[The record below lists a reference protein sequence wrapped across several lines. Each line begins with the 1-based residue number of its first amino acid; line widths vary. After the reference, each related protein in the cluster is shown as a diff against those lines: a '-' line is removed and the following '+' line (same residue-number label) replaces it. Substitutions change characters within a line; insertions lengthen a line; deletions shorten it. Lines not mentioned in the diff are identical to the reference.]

1 MLKWIHIFAVF
12 CALFMCG
19 CVTTYTGTITR
30 FPERKTFE
38 PIPDAVLK
46 LEMVGKRE
54 LISGIDDSITL
65 RLTNKGKYIRIPFA
79 SGKKQLS
86 YQRKGRS
93 YHRTK
98 GDSDRKSGTLRSG
111 RNSGISFKRT
121 YECNP
126 RKDCGML

>member
-65 RLTNKGKYIRIPFA
+65 RLTNKGKYIRIEEWYMKEADNF
-79 SGKKQLS
+79 
-86 YQRKGRS
+86 
-93 YHRTK
+93 
-98 GDSDRKSGTLRSG
+98 
-111 RNSGISFKRT
+111 I
-121 YECNP
+121 
-126 RKDCGML
+126 